1 MIEVKV
7 TFSGL
12 KIEELK
18 LESTIKQL
26 IQNLAE
32 YAERTMRSE
41 APERTG
47 RLKSSIKRKVKG
59 YSAEIGPE
67 TPYSIFVELGTRPHV
82 ITPVYA
88 HTLRFEV
95 GGEMVFTK
103 IVHHPGTKPNP
114 FVRRTADKTM
124 NFIPSAWKKV
134 WGGVATGLL

>member
-59 YSAEIGPE
+59 
-67 TPYSIFVELGTRPHV
+67 TR
-82 ITPVYA
+82 
-88 HTLRFEV
+88 V
-95 GGEMVFTK
+95 GL
-103 IVHHPGTKPNP
+103 
-114 FVRRTADKTM
+114 VRGKKNKRLM
-124 NFIPSAWKKV
+124 NSFLKFQFGHCRSHSFDI
-134 WGGVATGLL
+134 

>member
-18 LESTIKQL
+18 LESNIKQL

-47 RLKSSIKRKVKG
+47 GLKSSIKRKVKG

-67 TPYSIFVELGTRPHV
+67 APYSIFVELGTRPHV

-88 HTLRFEV
+88 HALRFEV
-95 GGEMVFTK
+95 GGEIVFAK
-103 IVHHPGTKPNP
+103 LVHHPGTKPNP
-114 FVRRTADKTM
+114 FMKRTADRTVKH
-124 NFIPSAWKKV
+124 IPDLFKKV
-134 WGGVATGLL
+134 WEKRIGI